1 MYCRNCGKTLNQG
14 QLFCS
19 NCGVKQETQ
28 NIQSN
33 NINSKKKDKLTKI
46 LGICA
51 GVLYGLSIVVLFSG
65 IIVCFPDP
73 NEPETKSGLS
83 FDIFGEC
90 AGSMIVI
97 STVLVILIVVLN
109 VFELNET
116 LTLPPSIGFPSP
128 SMT

>member
-109 VFELNET
+109 VVKSSKNKRSE
-116 LTLPPSIGFPSP
+116 
-128 SMT
+128 